1 MITMKKDQKTT
12 PIYIGQTQHT
22 PLGNLWVAAS
32 DTGLWALEY
41 QVSRETFLKLVQHR
55 GHADLT
61 ENPAITAPILQEVAE
76 YLHGDRKHFTTPID
90 WTGMTPFQVEVRRI
104 IMAVPYGH
112 TATYGQV
119 AARLARPAA
128 ARAVG
133 RVNATNPI
141 PLVIPCHRLVG
152 ADGGLRGYGGA
163 GGIKTKQ
170 WLLDLE
176 RANSA

>member
-1 MITMKKDQKTT
+1 MEKVSTPT
-12 PIYIGQTQHT
+12 PIYVAQTPHT

-41 QVSRETFLKLVQHR
+41 QVSRDAFLELVRRR
-55 GHADLT
+55 GNANVA
-61 ENPAITAPILQEVAE
+61 ENPDITAPILQELIE
-76 YLHGDRKHFTTPID
+76 YLQGDRQHFTTPID
-90 WTGMTPFQVEVRRI
+90 WTGMTPFQVEVRRTV
-104 IMAVPYGH
+104 MAVPYGH
-112 TATYGQV
+112 TNTYGKV
-119 AARLARPAA
+119 AAKLGKPAA

-152 ADGGLRGYGGA
+152 ADGSLRGYGGA
-163 GGIKTKQ
+163 GGVKTKQ

-176 RANSA
+176 RANSAR